1 MLYVKKTENFISSYI
16 NNGLSD
22 LDAKIIKEI
31 SQEESAFKFNP
42 NLSKNNVP
50 GGKSNNKAKLYP
62 SIRKN
67 SHL

>member
-1 MLYVKKTENFISSYI
+1 MLYIKKTENFISSYI

-22 LDAKIIKEI
+22 LDAKIINEI
-31 SQEESAFKFNP
+31 SQEESNFRFNS
-42 NLSKNNVP
+42 NLSKSNVS
-50 GGKSNNKAKLYP
+50 GSKSNNKTKLFP